1 MIALNGSFTRTRN
14 LRSLLGEFYTQG
26 SFVFSIEA
34 FAAVGLSVVG
44 DAQMVKENEAT
55 LSSYLQVYEQD
66 VARLLLGGAAESP
79 QMALTAQVCRDN
91 CQAMLAR
98 GALFAPRIEGVL
110 PESREEV
117 DGALLQAIRNSVSE
131 DHLMQK
137 EPAFCSWF

>member
-117 DGALLQAIRNSVSE
+117 DGALWQAIRNSVSE

>member
-1 MIALNGSFTRTRN
+1 M
-14 LRSLLGEFYTQG
+14 
-26 SFVFSIEA
+26 
-34 FAAVGLSVVG
+34 GLSVVG

-79 QMALTAQVCRDN
+79 QMAQVCRDN

-110 PESREEV
+110 PEAREEV

>member
-1 MIALNGSFTRTRN
+1 MIVLHGSFTRTRN

-26 SFVFSIEA
+26 SFLFSVEA

-55 LSSYLQVYEQD
+55 LSIYLQVYEQD

-79 QMALTAQVCRDN
+79 QMGLTAQVCRDN

>member
-1 MIALNGSFTRTRN
+1 
-14 LRSLLGEFYTQG
+14 
-26 SFVFSIEA
+26 
-34 FAAVGLSVVG
+34 
-44 DAQMVKENEAT
+44 MVKENEAT

-79 QMALTAQVCRDN
+79 QMAQTAQTAQVCRDN

-137 EPAFCSWF
+137 EPASCSWF

>member
-1 MIALNGSFTRTRN
+1 
-14 LRSLLGEFYTQG
+14 
-26 SFVFSIEA
+26 
-34 FAAVGLSVVG
+34 
-44 DAQMVKENEAT
+44 MVKENEAT

-79 QMALTAQVCRDN
+79 QMALTSQVCRDN

-131 DHLMQK
+131 DHLMQ
-137 EPAFCSWF
+137 